1 MFIFNSWFAS
11 KRSAESATDVGADII
26 DMVKTNTKVFCK
38 DTMNKLTNYWP
49 GGSYLLLKRNSTV
62 PGYRGLL
69 AVGYKYNYRKFLYF
83 VTTELAG
90 ITKAAIPYLSNY
102 PDQVSNV
109 YI

>member
-1 MFIFNSWFAS
+1 MEATKGFGKSNIKGAIKGCFIFNSWCAL

-26 DMVKTNTKVFCK
+26 DMVKTNTKIFCK

-69 AVGYKYNYRKFLYF
+69 AVGYKYNY
-83 VTTELAG
+83 
-90 ITKAAIPYLSNY
+90 
-102 PDQVSNV
+102 
-109 YI
+109 